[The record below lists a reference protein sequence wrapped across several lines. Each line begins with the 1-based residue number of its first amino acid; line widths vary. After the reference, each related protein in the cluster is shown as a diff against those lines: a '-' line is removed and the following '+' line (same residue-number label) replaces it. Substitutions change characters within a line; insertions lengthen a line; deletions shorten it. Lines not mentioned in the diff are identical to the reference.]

1 MAATA
6 TNRKKEKEKKS
17 FEEDLAVAEKL
28 NPLYALLFLG
38 RVKISTARSRL
49 LLFLLHSF
57 FLSLLLLLLLLLLLV
72 MNAQSPHP
80 QNRCPTKMFY
90 CNRFS
95 LLSPPTLTPP
105 HPSFSF
111 THTHILPHH
120 RHVRPFV
127 VKSGSRKP
135 RQAGILLILTYSS
148 FWVSPRGIWE
158 EGKRESRC
166 MYTCTTEIRKKR
178 NSATREK
185 DTRPCF

>member
-1 MAATA
+1 M
-6 TNRKKEKEKKS
+6 
-17 FEEDLAVAEKL
+17 
-28 NPLYALLFLG
+28 PLFLG

-49 LLFLLHSF
+49 LLFLLLSF
-57 FLSLLLLLLLLLLLV
+57 FLSLLLLLLLLLLVLV
-72 MNAQSPHP
+72 MNAPSPHFP
-80 QNRCPTKMFY
+80 QNRCLTKTLY

-95 LLSPPTLTPP
+95 LLSPPTLTPS

-158 EGKRESRC
+158 EGRRESRC
-166 MYTCTTEIRKKR
+166 MYTYTTEIRKKR
-178 NSATREK
+178 KSATREK
-185 DTRPCF
+185 ETRRCF